1 MIALELFSGSQSFR
15 KVAEQH
21 GVKVYSLDILDVQG
35 LTTEFIM
42 DYMDFDVTKLDFIPD
57 FVWASPDCAAFSVAA
72 GAKHFDSG
80 SIEPKTEKAK
90 QSIEVVKKLHAD
102 LLFLTKLNPK
112 LIFWIENPVGKMEW
126 LPFMKTGLFQQID
139 NFRVVQLDQCAYGRE
154 FRKATHIF
162 TNDQFL
168 IGKKCIGKN
177 CHHAK
182 GDSFNNGYG
191 NLKSFGSG
199 SPVSAWKTSGEH
211 RNNQAKVSLESGY
224 WKRAMLPPAL
234 FEQLLSNYITGS

>member
-21 GVKVYSLDILDVQG
+21 GIKVQSLDILDVEG

-42 DYMDFDVTKLDFIPD
+42 DYMDFDATKLDFVPD
-57 FVWASPDCAAFSVAA
+57 LVWASPDCAAFSVAA
-72 GAKHFDSG
+72 GSKHFDSG

-90 QSIEVVKKLHAD
+90 QSIECMKKLHAD
-102 LLFLTKLNPK
+102 LLFMNKINPK

-126 LPFMKTGLFQQID
+126 LPFMKAGLFQQIP
-139 NFRVVQLDQCAYGRE
+139 NFRVVRIDQCAYGRE

-162 TNDQFL
+162 TNDKFL
-168 IGKKCIGKN
+168 VGKNCVGKN

-182 GDSFNNGYG
+182 GDR
-191 NLKSFGSG
+191 NLNSFGSG
-199 SPVSAWKTSGEH
+199 LPKSAWKKCGEH
-211 RNNQAKVSLESGY
+211 RNNAPKVSLESGY
-224 WKRAMLPPAL
+224 WKRAMLPPQL
-234 FEQLLSNYITGS
+234 FHEILQPYIS